1 MKSRKVAIAG
11 LTALGLT
18 SLTPMQQ
25 SAALMAAGAAALWAS
40 PALAVNNIPGVGI
53 VVKKQPGDAAIVA
66 PSDANGEVRFTGLE
80 PGTYTVQVI
89 GSSQQANMKVGEDG
103 QLAFVAYEDAK
114 GAAPPPPNPRA
125 GGRRNP
131 PPLPVVKRWAE
142 QIAQPGPC
150 NEPIT
155 CNYPRS
161 AIDLNTASVEQ
172 IVSAT
177 GASMQSAVHIVVQH
191 EKGGRYTSIED
202 FANRN
207 CRTNAI
213 EMNQGAVTIAEAT
226 LILAPSTGKPIVPG
240 FQCAPGS
247 GEQFSLY
254 GRKHNYV
261 GHVTLLR

>member
-1 MKSRKVAIAG
+1 M
-11 LTALGLT
+11 
-18 SLTPMQQ
+18 
-25 SAALMAAGAAALWAS
+25 
-40 PALAVNNIPGVGI
+40 
-53 VVKKQPGDAAIVA
+53 
-66 PSDANGEVRFTGLE
+66 
-80 PGTYTVQVI
+80 
-89 GSSQQANMKVGEDG
+89 
-103 QLAFVAYEDAK
+103 
-114 GAAPPPPNPRA
+114 
-125 GGRRNP
+125 
-131 PPLPVVKRWAE
+131 VKRWAE

-177 GASMQSAVHIVVQH
+177 GASMQSAVHIVVQR